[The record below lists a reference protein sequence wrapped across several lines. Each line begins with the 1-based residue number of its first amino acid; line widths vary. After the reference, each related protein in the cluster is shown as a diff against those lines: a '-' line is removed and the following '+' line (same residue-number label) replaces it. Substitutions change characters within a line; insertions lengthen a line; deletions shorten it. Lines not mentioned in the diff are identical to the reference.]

1 MGGITRDEA
10 SASELFDVRRP
21 YQRLPPLNR
30 LSEPTRRDPRR
41 RPIALMRKRP
51 RPTMRVLDAYGPRS
65 FKPSIDL
72 IGRGF
77 AASQRMRGRH
87 FRKLTATQV
96 LSRARQEAQA

>member
-1 MGGITRDEA
+1 
-10 SASELFDVRRP
+10 
-21 YQRLPPLNR
+21 
-30 LSEPTRRDPRR
+30 
-41 RPIALMRKRP
+41 
-51 RPTMRVLDAYGPRS
+51 MRVLDAYGPRS

-96 LSRARQEAQA
+96 LSRARQEAPA